1 MSRMQLQ
8 PSQRVRV
15 TQNINSRTGQWG
27 TQVEGTVVNCAPAPT
42 GSWFTHGRNDKLWL
56 QRLRLAKDD
65 GEIVDLILDEGT
77 VVTPL

>member
-1 MSRMQLQ
+1 MKPIQLQ

-15 TQNINSRTGQWG
+15 IQSIDAGDNRWAA
-27 TQVEGTVVNCAPAPT
+27 QVEGTVVDCAPHPT
-42 GSWFTHGRNDKLWL
+42 GSWHAHGKGDKLWL

-65 GEIVDLILDEGT
+65 GEIVDLILDEAS